1 MVKLINF
8 IRAEVIAGNGLPDLT
23 TTTAFQGDHF
33 LRPVL
38 EDDPLLYSLHDIIG
52 DELDKEVNGLS
63 MGMEDAMS
71 QQGSHDTDRVTYLE
85 EKLRHAQQEIE
96 ARRQE
101 LQALKLQFGLLGSP
115 ETSLDGSQNGALYC
129 GNEPSNDAA
138 ESGNTDSSYFASY
151 SGHGKFAKQYE
162 KMQI

>member
-8 IRAEVIAGNGLPDLT
+8 IRAEVTAGKGLPDLT
-23 TTTAFQGDHF
+23 SKTTFEDDYY

-38 EDDPLLYSLHDIIG
+38 EDDPLLYNLHDIIG

-63 MGMEDAMS
+63 RGTEDAMS
-71 QQGSHDTDRVTYLE
+71 QLGGPETDRVTYLE

-96 ARRQE
+96 ARRQD
-101 LQALKLQFGLLGSP
+101 LKALRLQFGLLGSS
-115 ETSLDGSQNGALYC
+115 ETSLHGSQNGALEA

-138 ESGNTDSSYFASY
+138 VFGNTDSSYFASY
-151 SGHGKFAKQYE
+151 SGHGKCTNHHEAL
-162 KMQI
+162 